1 MKWFV
6 LFFLVFALPCPSFAI
21 DYRGSCTVVFQ
32 ASSTLHDIEGNG
44 RCQPFTVEETEGLLH
59 VPALNVAVSGMETGN
74 DRRDRQMREMFEA
87 EQFPLITG
95 TAGSVSLKDFRR
107 AQAAGSGGTEQLAIR
122 LQIRD
127 VTNPVTARV
136 RNLVTTAAKITA
148 DLDFSLS
155 LADYQLKP
163 PSVLGIIRVGDQV
176 NVTVSFVLEAQ

>member
-6 LFFLVFALPCPSFAI
+6 LLFLIFALPCPSLAT
-21 DYRGSCTVVFQ
+21 DYRGSCTVVFEG
-32 ASSTLHDIEGNG
+32 SSTLHDFEGNG
-44 RCQPFTVEETEGLLH
+44 RCQPFTVEETDEIMH

-74 DRRDRQMREMFEA
+74 DKRDQKMREMFEA

-95 TAGSVSLKDFRR
+95 TTGPIPLKDFRM
-107 AQAAGSGGTEQLAIR
+107 AQATGSDTSEVAMQ

-127 VTNPVTARV
+127 ITKPVVARV
-136 RNLVTTAAKITA
+136 QNLVMTAAKITA
-148 DLDFSLS
+148 DLNFSLS

-176 NVTVSFVLEAQ
+176 NVSVSFVLEPQ

>member
-6 LFFLVFALPCPSFAI
+6 LFFLVFALPCPSFAT
-21 DYRGSCTVVFQ
+21 DYRGSCTVVFRG
-32 ASSTLHDIEGNG
+32 SSTLHDFTGNG
-44 RCQPFTVEETEGLLH
+44 RCQPFTVEETDDIMH

-74 DRRDRQMREMFEA
+74 DKRDQQMREMFEA

-95 TAGSVSLKDFRR
+95 TTGSIPLKDFRM
-107 AQAAGSGGTEQLAIR
+107 AQAAGSGGPEELEMQ

-127 VTNPVTARV
+127 ITKPVTAKV
-136 RNLVTTAAKITA
+136 QNLVMTASKITA
-148 DLDFSLS
+148 DLNFSLS

-176 NVTVSFVLEAQ
+176 NVSVSFVLEPQ